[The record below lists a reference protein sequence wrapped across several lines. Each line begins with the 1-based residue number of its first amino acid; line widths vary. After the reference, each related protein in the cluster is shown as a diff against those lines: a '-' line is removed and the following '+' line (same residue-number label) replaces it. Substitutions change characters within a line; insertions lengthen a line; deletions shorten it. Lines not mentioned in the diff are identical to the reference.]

1 MRDTWLKVTVAVCVV
16 LVVGS
21 TVWERY
27 GEAGMREAERETK
40 LAVLW
45 TSGDPEVAENMA
57 FMYLHYACKVGWF
70 DRTELIVW
78 GPSAKLLSQNEALQK
93 RVKAMMEDGVT
104 ARACIACAR
113 SYGVVDDLR
122 KMGITVIP
130 MGKPL
135 TEMLQSDWKVLSL

>member
-1 MRDTWLKVTVAVCVV
+1 MRDTWLKLTVAVCVV

-21 TVWERY
+21 SVWQRT
-27 GEAGMREAERETK
+27 GQAGKREPKKETK

-45 TSGDPEVAENMA
+45 TSGDPHVAERMG
-57 FMYLHYACKVGWF
+57 FMYLHNAEKVGWF

-78 GPSAKLLSQNEALQK
+78 GPSAKLLSENEGLQK
-93 RVKAMMEDGVT
+93 QVKQMMEDGVRV
-104 ARACIACAR
+104 RACIVCAR
-113 SYGVVDDLR
+113 TYGVVDDLR
-122 KMGITVIP
+122 EMGITVIP